1 MRGAVDL
8 VYYQTFREVAVRQ
21 SFTRAAEQL
30 GYAQSS
36 VTTQIQKLEKE
47 FGVQLFERYGRGLRL
62 TSAGEELLKTVTQM
76 LELHQQA
83 KEKLA
88 RQGGGSLTIG
98 TIDSLAA
105 YYLPPFVQRIRQS
118 YPELNIRLQPDR
130 EDRIVHRVKEGELDF
145 GLMLV
150 GEPTDPALEWTEI
163 REEPLV
169 LVSAPDHPLAR
180 LDRVDLRRLGGEEW
194 IMTEETCNYR
204 IMLEKLLR
212 AEGIPYRISL
222 EIGNPEAVKGCVAAG
237 GGIAILPRLAA
248 DAELGRGELAAL
260 PFSHPDLR
268 LSLQACMHPRKWV
281 SHAMRAFLD
290 SLQPAEAAF

>member
-1 MRGAVDL
+1 MDL

-62 TSAGEELLKTVTQM
+62 TSAGEELLKTVTRM

-88 RQGGGSLTIG
+88 KQGGGSLTIG

-105 YYLPPFVQRIRQS
+105 YYLPPFVQRIWQS

-150 GEPTDPALEWTEI
+150 GEPTDPALEWTVI

-169 LVSAPDHPLAR
+169 FVSAPNHPLAR
-180 LDRVDLRRLGGEEW
+180 LAEADLRRLDGEEW

-204 IMLEKLLR
+204 IMLEKMLK
-212 AEGIPYRISL
+212 AEGLSYRIGL

-248 DAELGRGELAAL
+248 AGELERGELAAL

-268 LSLQACMHPRKWV
+268 LSLQLCTHPRKWI

-290 SLQPAEAAF
+290 SLLPER

>member
-1 MRGAVDL
+1 
-8 VYYQTFREVAVRQ
+8 
-21 SFTRAAEQL
+21 
-30 GYAQSS
+30 
-36 VTTQIQKLEKE
+36 
-47 FGVQLFERYGRGLRL
+47 
-62 TSAGEELLKTVTQM
+62 
-76 LELHQQA
+76 
-83 KEKLA
+83 
-88 RQGGGSLTIG
+88 
-98 TIDSLAA
+98 
-105 YYLPPFVQRIRQS
+105 
-118 YPELNIRLQPDR
+118 
-130 EDRIVHRVKEGELDF
+130 
-145 GLMLV
+145 
-150 GEPTDPALEWTEI
+150 
-163 REEPLV
+163 
-169 LVSAPDHPLAR
+169 
-180 LDRVDLRRLGGEEW
+180 
-194 IMTEETCNYR
+194 MTEETCNYR